1 MTQHNKTRYNYG
13 GNGRNGSNNK
23 GKKYINYYEEYIPT
37 PEDMQRCT
45 DFKNWFS
52 NNYNTIKEFLINK
65 GKYDDD
71 IMTVTF
77 LKIYRY
83 LEYGGIVDNYKYY
96 WNTSYFTNI
105 FKHEITQSKYNS
117 KHEYMNYEDFD
128 ELKKDEADEQYLKK
142 DALIEEI
149 ADWLNNNVNNLI
161 HRELFIIYVNTKYDG
176 KYKMTYKK
184 LSEITGVPLSE
195 IIKVIPLIKKQLQ
208 EELKIKRLQT
218 L

>member
-1 MTQHNKTRYNYG
+1 MTQQNKTRYNYA

-23 GKKYINYYEEYIPT
+23 GKTYINYTIT
-37 PEDMQRCT
+37 PDVTPDITERLNT
-45 DFKNWFS
+45 FNKWFTENYNNIISNLKNK
-52 NNYNTIKEFLINK
+52 NNYNEEVLNNTYLKVY
-65 GKYDDD
+65 KY
-71 IMTVTF
+71 I
-77 LKIYRY
+77 
-83 LEYGGIVDNYKYY
+83 EYGGIINNYQYY
-96 WNTSYFTNI
+96 WNTAYFTNE
-105 FKHEITQSKYNS
+105 FNYTCTTTKYNN
-117 KHEYMNYEDFD
+117 KFETTTTDNFEIID
-128 ELKKDEADEQYLKK
+128 DEADEQYLKK

-161 HRELFIIYVNTKYDG
+161 HRELFIIYINTKYDG

-195 IIKVIPLIKKQLQ
+195 IIKVIPLIKKELQ